1 MKGIE
6 MVGLVLFSHDKLSEA
21 FMEAL
26 GMIAGPQE
34 QLEAVDVKTGMS
46 TEDIERALDKAIKS
60 VDSGDGVVIITDLF
74 GGSPANFALARMSAG
89 KVEVISG
96 LNLAM
101 VLKMVDL
108 RTRDLSDPA
117 VMARAIAREGKDS
130 IVLASQVLLREK
142 SDQSGGAD

>member
-1 MKGIE
+1 
-6 MVGLVLFSHDKLSEA
+6 
-21 FMEAL
+21 
-26 GMIAGPQE
+26 
-34 QLEAVDVKTGMS
+34 
-46 TEDIERALDKAIKS
+46 
-60 VDSGDGVVIITDLF
+60 VVIITDLF
-74 GGSPANFALARMSAG
+74 GGSPANFALARMVAG

-108 RTRDLSDPA
+108 RARDLSDPA

-142 SDQSGGAD
+142 SEQPGGAD

>member
-1 MKGIE
+1 
-6 MVGLVLFSHDKLSEA
+6 MVGLVLFSHDNLSDA
-21 FMEAL
+21 FLQAL
-26 GMIAGPQE
+26 EMIAGGQE
-34 QLEAVDVKTGMS
+34 QLAAVDVKKDMS
-46 TEDIERALDKAIKS
+46 TEDIERELDRAVKR

-74 GGSPANFALARMSAG
+74 GGSPANFALARMAAG

-108 RTRDLSDPA
+108 RARDLSDPA

-142 SDQSGGAD
+142 NDQAVAVAKRGDD

>member
-1 MKGIE
+1 
-6 MVGLVLFSHDKLSEA
+6 MVGLILFSHDKLSKA
-21 FMEAL
+21 FLEAL
-26 GMIAGPQE
+26 EMITGPQE
-34 QLEAVDVKTGMS
+34 QLQAVDIKTGMS
-46 TEDIERALDKAIKS
+46 SEDIERALDKAVKKA
-60 VDSGDGVVIITDLF
+60 DSGDGVVIITDLF
-74 GGSPANFALARMSAG
+74 GGSPANFALARMAAG

-108 RTRDLSDPA
+108 RARDLSDPA

-142 SDQSGGAD
+142 SDQPAGTSPGGAG

>member
-1 MKGIE
+1 
-6 MVGLVLFSHDKLSEA
+6 MVGLILFSHDRLSEA
-21 FMEAL
+21 FLQAL
-26 GMIAGPQE
+26 RMITGPQE
-34 QLEAVDVKTGMS
+34 QLAAVDVKVDMS
-46 TEDIERALDKAIKS
+46 PEDIELALDEAIKS
-60 VDSGDGVVIITDLF
+60 VDTGDGVVIITDLF

-108 RTRDLSDPA
+108 RARDLSDPA

-130 IVLASQVLLREK
+130 IVLASQVLLLER
-142 SDQSGGAD
+142 SDHQADALPGGGD

>member
-1 MKGIE
+1 

-21 FMEAL
+21 FLEAL
-26 GMIAGPQE
+26 EMIAGPQE

-74 GGSPANFALARMSAG
+74 GGSPANFALARMAAG

-96 LNLAM
+96 LN
-101 VLKMVDL
+101 
-108 RTRDLSDPA
+108 R
-117 VMARAIAREGKDS
+117 KDS

-142 SDQSGGAD
+142 GEQPGGAD

>member
-1 MKGIE
+1 
-6 MVGLVLFSHDKLSEA
+6 LFSHDNLSDA
-21 FMEAL
+21 FLQAL
-26 GMIAGPQE
+26 EMIAGGQE
-34 QLEAVDVKTGMS
+34 QLAAVDVKKDMS
-46 TEDIERALDKAIKS
+46 TEDIERELDRAVKR

-74 GGSPANFALARMSAG
+74 GGSPANFALARMAAG

-108 RTRDLSDPA
+108 RARDLSDPA

-142 SDQSGGAD
+142 NDQAVAVAKRGDD

>member
-1 MKGIE
+1 

-21 FMEAL
+21 FLEAL
-26 GMIAGPQE
+26 RMITGPQE
-34 QLEAVDVKTGMS
+34 QVAAVDVKADMS
-46 TEDIERALDKAIKS
+46 PEDIEQALQGALKS

-74 GGSPANFALARMSAG
+74 GGSPANFALAKMSAG
-89 KVEVISG
+89 KVEVVSG

-108 RTRDLSDPA
+108 RARDLSDPA

-130 IVLASQVLLREK
+130 IVLASQVLMRERG
-142 SDQSGGAD
+142 DQSSGESPGGAD

>member
-1 MKGIE
+1 M
-6 MVGLVLFSHDKLSEA
+6 FSHDNLSDA
-21 FMEAL
+21 FLQAL
-26 GMIAGPQE
+26 EMIAGGQE
-34 QLEAVDVKTGMS
+34 QLAAVDVKKDMS
-46 TEDIERALDKAIKS
+46 TEDIERELDRAVKR

-74 GGSPANFALARMSAG
+74 GGSPANFALARMAAG

-108 RTRDLSDPA
+108 RARDLSDPA

-142 SDQSGGAD
+142 NDQAVAVAKRGDD

>member
-1 MKGIE
+1 

-21 FMEAL
+21 FLQAL
-26 GMIAGPQE
+26 EMIAGPQE
-34 QLEAVDVKTGMS
+34 QLAAVDVKTGMS
-46 TEDIERALDKAIKS
+46 TEEIERSLDQAIKS

-108 RTRDLSDPA
+108 RARDLSDPS

-142 SDQSGGAD
+142 SDQPGGTD

>member
-1 MKGIE
+1 

-21 FMEAL
+21 FLEAL
-26 GMIAGPQE
+26 RMIAGPQE
-34 QLEAVDVKTGMS
+34 QLSAVDVKADMS
-46 TEDIERALDKAIKS
+46 SEAIEQALDKAIKS
-60 VDSGDGVVIITDLF
+60 VDVGDGVVIITDLF

-101 VLKMVDL
+101 ALKMVDL
-108 RTRDLSDPA
+108 RTRDLSDPT

-130 IVLASQVLLREK
+130 IVLASQVLLRERN
-142 SDQSGGAD
+142 DQPADDPSGGGD

>member
-1 MKGIE
+1 
-6 MVGLVLFSHDKLSEA
+6 MVGLVLFSHDNLSEA
-21 FMEAL
+21 FLQAL
-26 GMIAGPQE
+26 EMIAGTQE
-34 QLEAVDVKTGMS
+34 QLAAVDVKKGMS
-46 TEDIERALDKAIKS
+46 TEDIERELDQAIKS

-108 RTRDLSDPA
+108 RARDLSDPA

-142 SDQSGGAD
+142 SDQPADIPEGGGD

>member
-1 MKGIE
+1 
-6 MVGLVLFSHDKLSEA
+6 MVGLILFSHDKLSKA

-26 GMIAGPQE
+26 EMIAGAQE

-46 TEDIERALDKAIKS
+46 TEDIERALNQAIKK
-60 VDSGDGVVIITDLF
+60 VDRGDGVVIITDLF
-74 GGSPANFALARMSAG
+74 GGSPANFALARMAAG

-108 RTRDLSDPA
+108 RARDLSDPA
-117 VMARAIAREGKDS
+117 VMARAIAREGRDS

-142 SDQSGGAD
+142 GDQPSGTSSGDAN

>member
-1 MKGIE
+1 

-21 FMEAL
+21 FLEAL
-26 GMIAGPQE
+26 RMIAGPQE
-34 QLEAVDVKTGMS
+34 QLVAVDVQADMS
-46 TEDIERALDKAIKS
+46 SEAIEQALDKAIKS
-60 VDSGDGVVIITDLF
+60 VDAGDGVVIITDLF

-108 RTRDLSDPA
+108 RMRDLSDPT

-130 IVLASQVLLREK
+130 IVLASQVLLRERP
-142 SDQSGGAD
+142 DQPADAPLGGGD

>member
-1 MKGIE
+1 
-6 MVGLVLFSHDKLSEA
+6 MVGLILFSHDKLSKA
-21 FMEAL
+21 FLEAL
-26 GMIAGPQE
+26 EMIAGPQE
-34 QLEAVDVKTGMS
+34 QLETVDIKNGMS
-46 TEDIERALDKAIKS
+46 TEDIERALDRAVKKA
-60 VDSGDGVVIITDLF
+60 DGGDGVVIITDLF
-74 GGSPANFALARMSAG
+74 GGSPANFALARMVAG

-108 RTRDLSDPA
+108 RARDLSDPA

-142 SDQSGGAD
+142 SDQSAGASPGGAD

>member
-1 MKGIE
+1 

-21 FMEAL
+21 FLEAL
-26 GMIAGPQE
+26 RMIAGPQE
-34 QLEAVDVKTGMS
+34 QLAAVDVKVDMS
-46 TEDIERALDKAIKS
+46 SEAIEQALDKAIKS
-60 VDSGDGVVIITDLF
+60 VDAGDGVVIITDLF

-108 RTRDLSDPA
+108 RTRDLSDPT
-117 VMARAIAREGKDS
+117 VMARAIAREGKES
-130 IVLASQVLLREK
+130 IVLASQVLLRERGGQP
-142 SDQSGGAD
+142 DDAPSGGGD

>member
-1 MKGIE
+1 
-6 MVGLVLFSHDKLSEA
+6 MVGVVLFSHDKLSEA
-21 FMEAL
+21 FLEAL
-26 GMIAGPQE
+26 RMIVGPQE
-34 QLEAVDVKTGMS
+34 QLVAVDVKVGMS
-46 TEDIERALDKAIKS
+46 SEAIERMLDQAIKS
-60 VDSGDGVVIITDLF
+60 ADTGDGVVIITDLF

-117 VMARAIAREGKDS
+117 VMARAIAREGKES
-130 IVLASQVLLREK
+130 IVLASQVLLRERTG
-142 SDQSGGAD
+142 QAI

>member
-1 MKGIE
+1 

-21 FMEAL
+21 FLDAL
-26 GMIAGPQE
+26 RMIAGPQE
-34 QLEAVDVKTGMS
+34 QLIAVDVKADMS
-46 TEDIERALDKAIKS
+46 SEAIEQALDKAIKS
-60 VDSGDGVVIITDLF
+60 VDAGDGVVIITDLF

-101 VLKMVDL
+101 ALKMVDL
-108 RTRDLSDPA
+108 RTRDLSDPT

-130 IVLASQVLLREK
+130 IVLASQVLLRERN
-142 SDQSGGAD
+142 DQPADAPSGGGD

>member
-1 MKGIE
+1 

-21 FMEAL
+21 FLQAL
-26 GMIAGPQE
+26 EMIAGPQE
-34 QLEAVDVKTGMS
+34 QLAAVDVKTGMS
-46 TEDIERALDKAIKS
+46 TAEIERSLDQAIKS

-142 SDQSGGAD
+142 SDQPVDAPEGGSD

>member
-1 MKGIE
+1 
-6 MVGLVLFSHDKLSEA
+6 MVGLILFSHDKLSKA

-26 GMIAGPQE
+26 EMIAGAQE

-46 TEDIERALDKAIKS
+46 TEDIERALNQAIKK
-60 VDSGDGVVIITDLF
+60 VDRGDGVVIITDLF
-74 GGSPANFALARMSAG
+74 GGSPANFALARMAAG

-101 VLKMVDL
+101 VWKMVDL
-108 RTRDLSDPA
+108 RARDLSDPA
-117 VMARAIAREGKDS
+117 VMARAIAREGRDS

-142 SDQSGGAD
+142 GDQPSGTSSGDAN

>member
-1 MKGIE
+1 

-21 FMEAL
+21 FLQAL
-26 GMIAGPQE
+26 WMIAGPQE
-34 QLEAVDVKTGMS
+34 QLVAVDVKTGMS
-46 TEDIERALDKAIKS
+46 SGAIERALDKAIKS
-60 VDSGDGVVIITDLF
+60 VDAGDGVVIITDLF

-101 VLKMVDL
+101 VLKVVDL

-117 VMARAIAREGKDS
+117 VMARAIAREGRES
-130 IVLASQVLLREK
+130 IVLASQVLLRER
-142 SDQSGGAD
+142 SDHPVNVSSGGFD

>member
-1 MKGIE
+1 

-21 FMEAL
+21 FLDAL
-26 GMIAGPQE
+26 RMIAGPQE
-34 QLEAVDVKTGMS
+34 QLIAVDVKADMS
-46 TEDIERALDKAIKS
+46 SEAIEQALDKAIKS
-60 VDSGDGVVIITDLF
+60 VDAGDGVVIITDLF

-101 VLKMVDL
+101 ALKMVDL
-108 RTRDLSDPA
+108 RTRDLSDPT

-130 IVLASQVLLREK
+130 IVLASQVLLRER
-142 SDQSGGAD
+142 SDPTDDSSSGGTD

>member
-1 MKGIE
+1 M
-6 MVGLVLFSHDKLSEA
+6 FSHDKLSEA
-21 FMEAL
+21 FIQAL
-26 GMIAGPQE
+26 EMIAGEQE
-34 QLEAVDVKTGMS
+34 QLRAVDVKTGMS
-46 TEDIERALDKAIKS
+46 TEDIDRALDQAIKE

-74 GGSPANFALARMSAG
+74 GGSPANFALARMAAG

-108 RTRDLSDPA
+108 RARDLSDPA

-130 IVLASQVLLREK
+130 IVLASQVLLRGKGE
-142 SDQSGGAD
+142 QTGGAD